1 MRYKTSILEVCEV
14 ARFPEAEK
22 RLFRVKICRKCNAK
36 NPWKAKSC
44 KKCGHKGLRPKRKEV
59 KA

>member
-1 MRYKTSILEVCEV
+1 M

-22 RLFRVKICRKCNAK
+22 RLFHVKICRKCNAK
-36 NPWKAKSC
+36 NPWKAEKC
-44 KKCGHKGLRPKRKEV
+44 RKCGSKALRPKRKEI

>member
-1 MRYKTSILEVCEV
+1 M

-22 RLFRVKICRKCNAK
+22 RLFHVKICMKCNAR
-36 NPWKAKSC
+36 NPWKSRKC
-44 KKCGHKGLRPKRKEV
+44 RKCGSKALRPKSKIV